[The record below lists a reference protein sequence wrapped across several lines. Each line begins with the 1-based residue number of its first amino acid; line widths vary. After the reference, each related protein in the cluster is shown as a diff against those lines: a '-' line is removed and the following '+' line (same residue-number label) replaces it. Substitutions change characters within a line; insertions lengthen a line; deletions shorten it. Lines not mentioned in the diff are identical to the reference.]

1 MAGVHKSGMHRATAV
16 MLAAWCAMSAPAA
29 PMASGREAEPATE
42 LRKETMAAF
51 ERYTKLTEAR
61 IEEEIRAAQ
70 NGGDKPG
77 ALLRVDMLPAA
88 EREAAYQKLRRGEVV
103 VERLETLDGG
113 KKIEVPHGMIHHWL
127 GTVFIPGA
135 TVDGVLALVEDYDR
149 HQEIYAPEVE
159 RSKLLE
165 REGDDFKAFLRF
177 RKKKIVTVVVDTEHA
192 AHYGRLSAT
201 RAYSISHTTR
211 VNEVEN
217 PGEPNEREKPQG
229 NDRGFLWHLYTYW
242 RFEERDAGPDGAGA
256 GVYVQ
261 CESVTLTRDIP
272 VLLAWLIKPFVT
284 GVPRESLEGVL
295 GATRKA
301 ALPKPAPPAH

>member
-1 MAGVHKSGMHRATAV
+1 MAVLLAV
-16 MLAAWCAMSAPAA
+16 LCAGTA
-29 PMASGREAEPATE
+29 PMGAAASAEPATE
-42 LRKETMAAF
+42 LRKETMTAF

-61 IEEEIRAAQ
+61 IEEELHPSQ
-70 NGGDKPG
+70 KGQGEEKPF
-77 ALLRVDMLPAA
+77 LRVDALPAA
-88 EREAAYQKLRRGEVV
+88 ERKAAYEKLGKGEVV

-113 KKIEVPHGMIHHWL
+113 KKIDVPHGMIHHWV

-135 TVDGVLALVEDYDR
+135 RLDGVLALIEDYDR

-159 RSKLLE
+159 RSKLLS

-177 RKKKIVTVVVDTEHA
+177 RKKKIVTVVVNTEHA

-217 PGEPNEREKPQG
+217 PGEPSEREKPQG

-242 RFEERDAGPDGAGA
+242 RFEERPKSDGSEAGT
-256 GVYVQ
+256 YVQ

-272 VLLAWLIKPFVT
+272 VLLAWLIKPFIT
-284 GVPRESLEGVL
+284 AVPRESLEGVL

-301 ALPKPAPPAH
+301 ALPKPTPTAK